1 MKSFFRVTLIAALSA
16 TLLACASTSQPRPP
30 VYQVQAKVQD
40 VYPAPEI
47 CEEGVEKRG
56 SSGATVLGAVLGGVI
71 GNQFGKGGGRVAA
84 TVVGA
89 GAGAMIASPSTKR
102 TGKMNCYRNGY
113 IAVVS
118 YIDPETQMMVTKG
131 VPLEKNTR
139 AEFLMIPVEGS
150 VPVSY
155 HQH

>member
-1 MKSFFRVTLIAALSA
+1 MKSLLHTTLITVFAS
-16 TLLACASTSQPRPP
+16 TLMACASTSTPRPP

-40 VYPAPEI
+40 VYLAPEI
-47 CEEGVEKRG
+47 CEDGVKRSG
-56 SSGATVLGAVLGGVI
+56 GSGATLLGGLLGGVI

-84 TVVGA
+84 TVIGA
-89 GAGAMIASPSTKR
+89 GAGAIIAAPSTER
-102 TGKMNCYRNGY
+102 TGKMNCHRNGY

-131 VPLEKNTR
+131 VPLERNTR

-150 VPVSY
+150 VPVGYS
-155 HQH
+155 QH